1 VGNNRKNQVFSSFS
15 KVVVSAIVVCGFV
28 GSGVA
33 CGGGGGGGPAA
44 KDPTSGGSSTSSG
57 GDDST
62 ESSNAPPKKTSKYP
76 EPFLE
81 PDCSSVGTD
90 GYLANA
96 KAVVAKVHQD
106 GWDKLKRCVA
116 DVEDVHGEVLV
127 SFRLDPD
134 GVPRCVEAPGSSM
147 NNDDVINCVIAVY
160 RTFHYPSPQNGSVH
174 VTDGIEFDV
183 SETDDDN

>member
-1 VGNNRKNQVFSSFS
+1 MCSL
-15 KVVVSAIVVCGFV
+15 VVVS
-28 GSGVA
+28 GSLG
-33 CGGGGGGGPAA
+33 CGGGGGGGGA
-44 KDPTSGGSSTSSG
+44 KDPTTGGGAESSTSGSGGSS
-57 GDDST
+57 D
-62 ESSNAPPKKTSKYP
+62 EASNAPPKKTSKYP

-90 GYLANA
+90 GYLPNA

-116 DVEDVHGEVLV
+116 DVDDVHGEVLV

-147 NNDDVINCVIAVY
+147 TNEDVINCVIAVY
-160 RTFHYPSPQNGSVH
+160 RTFHYPAPQNGSVH
-174 VTDGIEFDV
+174 VTDGIAFDV
-183 SETDDDN
+183 SETDDDDD